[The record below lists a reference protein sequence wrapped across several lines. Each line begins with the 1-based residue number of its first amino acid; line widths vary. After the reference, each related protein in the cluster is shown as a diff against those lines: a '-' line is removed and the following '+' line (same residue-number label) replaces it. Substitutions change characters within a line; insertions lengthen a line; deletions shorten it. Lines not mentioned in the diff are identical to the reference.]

1 MKAIEVKHVSYNTKI
16 FQIKD
21 LSFSIPQGFV
31 TGFIGSNGAGK
42 TTMIRL
48 MMDLLEPNT
57 GEIKILGRQMK
68 ESAKWIKNKIGFVYS
83 EMYFNQQWNIK
94 KLENMISPFYSKW
107 DSHIFHQYL
116 ERFNIP
122 SHLKIKH
129 FSSGMKMK
137 LSLAIALSHHAE
149 LFILDEP
156 TAGLDPIVRNEVL
169 EILQQELIDENKT
182 VFIST
187 HIISDLEK
195 IADYLVYI
203 KTGNLVLE
211 GYCDDIKEKY
221 FIVKGDNKDLDDEL
235 NQLLLY
241 KEEKQTGYVGFTKH
255 GQTFKELFGKQVEIK
270 HPTIEE
276 LMIYLEKMKE
286 TNDVETQ
293 NRNGLMT

>member
-1 MKAIEVKHVSYNTKI
+1 
-16 FQIKD
+16 
-21 LSFSIPQGFV
+21 
-31 TGFIGSNGAGK
+31 
-42 TTMIRL
+42 
-48 MMDLLEPNT
+48 
-57 GEIKILGRQMK
+57 
-68 ESAKWIKNKIGFVYS
+68 
-83 EMYFNQQWNIK
+83 
-94 KLENMISPFYSKW
+94 MISPFYSKW

-182 VFIST
+182 VLFLLILFQTQKNSRLSC
-187 HIISDLEK
+187 I
-195 IADYLVYI
+195 Y

-241 KEEKQTGYVGFTKH
+241 KEEKHTGYVGFTKH
-255 GQTFKELFGKQVEIK
+255 GQAFKELFGKQVEIK

>member
-1 MKAIEVKHVSYNTKI
+1 M
-16 FQIKD
+16 
-21 LSFSIPQGFV
+21 
-31 TGFIGSNGAGK
+31 
-42 TTMIRL
+42 
-48 MMDLLEPNT
+48 
-57 GEIKILGRQMK
+57 
-68 ESAKWIKNKIGFVYS
+68 
-83 EMYFNQQWNIK
+83 
-94 KLENMISPFYSKW
+94 
-107 DSHIFHQYL
+107 
-116 ERFNIP
+116 
-122 SHLKIKH
+122 
-129 FSSGMKMK
+129 
-137 LSLAIALSHHAE
+137 
-149 LFILDEP
+149 
-156 TAGLDPIVRNEVL
+156 
-169 EILQQELIDENKT
+169 QQELIDENKT

>member
-1 MKAIEVKHVSYNTKI
+1 MKAIEVKHVSYNTKT

-31 TGFIGSNGAGK
+31 KGFIGSNGAGK

>member
-1 MKAIEVKHVSYNTKI
+1 MKAIEVEHLSFSTKT
-16 FQIKD
+16 FQIED

-42 TTMIRL
+42 TTIIRL

-83 EMYFNQQWNIK
+83 EIYFNQQWNIK
-94 KLENMISPFYSKW
+94 KLENIIAPFYSNW
-107 DSHIFHQYL
+107 DSDIFHQYL

-122 SHLKIKH
+122 SHLKIKN

-156 TAGLDPIVRNEVL
+156 TSGLDPIVRNEVL

-203 KTGNLVLE
+203 KEGNLVLE
-211 GYCDDIKEKY
+211 GYCDDIKDKY

-241 KEEKQTGYVGFTKH
+241 KENKQTGYVGFTKQ
-255 GQTFKELFGKQVEIK
+255 GQVFKELFGNQVEIK

-276 LMIYLEKMKE
+276 LMIYLEKIKE

-293 NRNGLMT
+293 NRNGLMA

>member
-1 MKAIEVKHVSYNTKI
+1 MKAIEVKHVSYNTKT

-21 LSFSIPQGFV
+21 LSVSIPQGFV

>member
-1 MKAIEVKHVSYNTKI
+1 
-16 FQIKD
+16 
-21 LSFSIPQGFV
+21 
-31 TGFIGSNGAGK
+31 
-42 TTMIRL
+42 

>member
-1 MKAIEVKHVSYNTKI
+1 MKAIEVKHVSYNTKT

-203 KTGNLVLE
+203 KKLMMLKLKIETG
-211 GYCDDIKEKY
+211 
-221 FIVKGDNKDLDDEL
+221 
-235 NQLLLY
+235 
-241 KEEKQTGYVGFTKH
+241 
-255 GQTFKELFGKQVEIK
+255 
-270 HPTIEE
+270 
-276 LMIYLEKMKE
+276 
-286 TNDVETQ
+286 
-293 NRNGLMT
+293 

>member
-1 MKAIEVKHVSYNTKI
+1 MKAIEVEHLSFSTKT
-16 FQIKD
+16 FQIED

-42 TTMIRL
+42 TTIIRL

-83 EMYFNQQWNIK
+83 EIYFNQQWNIK
-94 KLENMISPFYSKW
+94 KLENIIAPFYSKW
-107 DSHIFHQYL
+107 DSDIFHQYL

-122 SHLKIKH
+122 SHLKIKN

-156 TAGLDPIVRNEVL
+156 TSGLDPIVRNEVL

-203 KTGNLVLE
+203 KEGNLVLE
-211 GYCDDIKEKY
+211 GYCDDIKDKY

-241 KEEKQTGYVGFTKH
+241 KENKQTGYVGFTKQ
-255 GQTFKELFGKQVEIK
+255 GQVFKELFGNQVEIK

-276 LMIYLEKMKE
+276 LMIYLEKIKE

-293 NRNGLMT
+293 NRNGLMA

>member
-1 MKAIEVKHVSYNTKI
+1 MKAIEVEHLSFSTKT
-16 FQIKD
+16 FQIED

-42 TTMIRL
+42 TTIIRL

-83 EMYFNQQWNIK
+83 EIYFNQQWNIK
-94 KLENMISPFYSKW
+94 KLENIIAPFYSNW
-107 DSHIFHQYL
+107 DSDIFHQYL

-203 KTGNLVLE
+203 KEGNLVLE
-211 GYCDDIKEKY
+211 GYCDDIKDKY

-241 KEEKQTGYVGFTKH
+241 KENKQTGYVGFTKQ
-255 GQTFKELFGKQVEIK
+255 GQVFKELFGNQVEIK

-286 TNDVETQ
+286 TNDVETP
-293 NRNGLMT
+293 NRNGLMA